1 MAWVRFSETCALRDG
16 SATFEAGKVYELN
29 EASAQ
34 RWIRRSKAVAVDSPD
49 KRSAPETAAVAPAET
64 AVKPQ
69 GRPRKLK

>member
-1 MAWVRFSETCALRDG
+1 MAWVRFTQTCALRDG
-16 SATFEAGKVYELN
+16 SATFEQGKVYELN

-34 RWIRRSKAVAVDSPD
+34 RWIRRSKAVAVNGPD
-49 KRSAPETAAVAPAET
+49 KPSVPETAAVEPAET